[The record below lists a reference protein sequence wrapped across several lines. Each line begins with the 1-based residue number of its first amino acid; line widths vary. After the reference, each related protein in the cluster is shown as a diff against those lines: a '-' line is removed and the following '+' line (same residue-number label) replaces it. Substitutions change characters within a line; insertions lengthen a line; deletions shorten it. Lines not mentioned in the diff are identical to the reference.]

1 MITKEKRAKI
11 FLHKSQFCGHGGIG
25 RRARIRF
32 TRSTNVCPTQAYA
45 VSDRREPEYYRINY
59 GNLAEGFISVYLR
72 EIYSFATVGVK

>member
-1 MITKEKRAKI
+1 MITKEKRAR
-11 FLHKSQFCGHGGIG
+11 F
-25 RRARIRF
+25 RF